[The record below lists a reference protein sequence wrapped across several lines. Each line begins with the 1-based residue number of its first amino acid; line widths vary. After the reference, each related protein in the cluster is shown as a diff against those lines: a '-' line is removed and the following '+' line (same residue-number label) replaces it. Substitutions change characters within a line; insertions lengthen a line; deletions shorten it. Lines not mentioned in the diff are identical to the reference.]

1 MSFWTEKTVE
11 PKRTF
16 RWLLYFTG
24 MPQFIAKSV
33 KKPSFQ
39 VSTTPHQFLNY
50 EFHYPGAVKWQP
62 ISMTIVDPVN
72 PDSTK
77 SLYKI
82 LENSGYVIPSNY
94 REQFAATISKEAMVN
109 ALGGQ
114 IAIAQLDAEGNSNTP
129 LEKWIIKN
137 PLITSVD
144 FGELNYSSE
153 EMLNITIN
161 ITYDYA
167 TIEGLPQNDANGT
180 FNTTTGG
187 LWTLNPNR
195 NVRAVGD
202 FTGDDLAPTNRDD

>member
-39 VSTTPHQFLNY
+39 VNTTPHQFLNY

-82 LENSGYVIPSNY
+82 
-94 REQFAATISKEAMVN
+94 FAATISKEAMVN

-167 TIEGLPQNDANGT
+167 TIEGLPQNVANGT

-202 FTGDDLAPTNRDD
+202 FAGDDSAPTNRDD